1 VDLVVFGAEGRVP
14 DGKAIVEGGF
24 GVFAADI
31 VDFFIVLWVG
41 QVDFVRR
48 DADYRP

>member
-1 VDLVVFGAEGRVP
+1 VDLVVFGGEGRVL
-14 DGKAIVEGGF
+14 DAEAIVKGGF

-31 VDFFIVLWVG
+31 VDFFIVLCVG

-48 DADYRP
+48 DADYWS

>member
-1 VDLVVFGAEGRVP
+1 VDLIVFGGEGRVLSAE
-14 DGKAIVEGGF
+14 AIIEGGF
-24 GVFAADI
+24 RVFAADI

-48 DADYRP
+48 DADYWP